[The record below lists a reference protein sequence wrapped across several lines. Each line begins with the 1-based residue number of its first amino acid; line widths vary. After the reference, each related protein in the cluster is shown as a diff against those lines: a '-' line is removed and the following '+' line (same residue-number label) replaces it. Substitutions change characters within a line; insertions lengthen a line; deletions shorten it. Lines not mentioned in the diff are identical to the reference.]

1 MNTYNFLNKT
11 CQSLL
16 QDVTFLFLQRRKATR
31 EKSPASP
38 PIRYDASAS
47 SPIACLEMNRNVVHT
62 TVMNTAGTRLIRQFF
77 PFIVRYTVMV

>member
-1 MNTYNFLNKT
+1 M
-11 CQSLL
+11 S
-16 QDVTFLFLQRRKATR
+16 VIITR
-31 EKSPASP
+31 CNVLVPPTQESDKRKSPASP

-77 PFIVRYTVMV
+77 PFIVRYTVPTIV